1 MVRKGPTLSTT
12 FKSNILED
20 KVALIS
26 GGTSGINL
34 GIAKAFAAHGARV
47 VVFGRNLEKAQ
58 AAQADI
64 RAAGDKTALGL
75 SCDVRNYDGVQ
86 NVIETTAKKF
96 GTLDIVIA
104 GAAGNFF
111 SPVVGLSPNAFK
123 TVIDI
128 DLMGTFNLFR
138 ASFDHLTKPG
148 ASLMAITAGQAE
160 QVVPYQAH
168 AAAAKAG
175 VNMLTKTLAVE
186 WGPAGVRANL
196 IAPGGIAGTEGVK
209 FMGNT
214 PEKFDAAVRQIPGRR
229 LGELE
234 DIADM
239 AIFLSSDAASYVT
252 GQVIYVDGGLST
264 GDGSNECLKP
274 LPR

>member
-1 MVRKGPTLSTT
+1 MSHT
-12 FKSNILED
+12 FKSNILND

-34 GIAKAFAAHGARV
+34 GIAKAFAAQGARV

-58 AAQADI
+58 AAQAEI
-64 RAAGDKTALGL
+64 RAAGDATALGL
-75 SCDVRNYDGVQ
+75 SCDVRDYDGVQ
-86 NVIETTAKKF
+86 NIIETTAETF

-111 SPVVGLSPNAFK
+111 SPLVGLSPNAFK

-148 ASLMAITAGQAE
+148 ASLIALTAGQAE
-160 QVVPYQAH
+160 RAVAYQAH
-168 AAAAKAG
+168 AGAAKAG
-175 VNMLTKTLAVE
+175 VNILTKTLAVE
-186 WGPAGVRANL
+186 WGPAGIRANL

-209 FMGNT
+209 FMGST
-214 PEKFDAAVRQIPGRR
+214 PEKFDAAVRQVPGRR
-229 LGELE
+229 LGEVDE
-234 DIADM
+234 IADM
-239 AIFLSSDAASYVT
+239 AVFLSSDAAAYVN
-252 GQVIYVDGGLST
+252 GQVIYVDGGLSV

-274 LPR
+274 FPRG

>member
-1 MVRKGPTLSTT
+1 VRDT
-12 FKSNILED
+12 FKSGILSN

-34 GIAKAFAAHGARV
+34 GIANAFAAQGARV
-47 VVFGRNLEKAQ
+47 VVFGRNLEKAK
-58 AAQADI
+58 AAQAEI
-64 RAAGDKTALGL
+64 RKAGDKTALGL
-75 SCDVRNYDGVQ
+75 SCDVRDYDGVQ
-86 NVIETTAKKF
+86 KVIESTAEKF

-111 SPVVGLSPNAFK
+111 SPAVGLSLNAFK

-160 QVVPYQAH
+160 MAVPYQAH
-168 AAAAKAG
+168 ASAAKAG

-209 FMGNT
+209 FMGPT
-214 PEKFDAAVRQIPGRR
+214 PEIFEAALKKVPDRR
-229 LGELE
+229 LGTVDE
-234 DIADM
+234 IADM
-239 AIFLSSDAASYVT
+239 AVFLSSDAAAYVN
-252 GQVIYVDGGLST
+252 GKVIYVDGGMST
-264 GDGSNECLKP
+264 GDGSYECLEP